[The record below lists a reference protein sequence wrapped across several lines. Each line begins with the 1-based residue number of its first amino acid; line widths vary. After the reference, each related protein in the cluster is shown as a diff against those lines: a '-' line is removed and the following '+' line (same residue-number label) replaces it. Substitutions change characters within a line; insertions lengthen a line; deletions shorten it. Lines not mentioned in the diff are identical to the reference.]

1 MAGLLIVI
9 KHVRSFYKKMFYDYV
24 LMDCEYVHKLK
35 IDNKILNNL
44 GMHISLVKNVKQNSI
59 SLLILRK

>member
-1 MAGLLIVI
+1 
-9 KHVRSFYKKMFYDYV
+9 MFYDYV